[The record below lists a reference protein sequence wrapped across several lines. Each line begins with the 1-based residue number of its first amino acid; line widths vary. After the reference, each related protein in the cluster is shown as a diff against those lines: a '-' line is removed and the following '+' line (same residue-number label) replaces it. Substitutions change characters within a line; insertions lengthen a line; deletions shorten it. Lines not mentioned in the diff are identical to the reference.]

1 MERLDD
7 DREFDIAL
15 LEIQEANDELIREF
29 LLSRMRKRDTQQE
42 EAPVEEPNYG
52 VGA

>member
-1 MERLDD
+1 LDD

-29 LLSRMRKRDTQQE
+29 LLSRMRKRDTTPAE
-42 EAPVEEPNYG
+42 EVPVEPETDYA

>member
-1 MERLDD
+1 MDD

-15 LEIQEANDELIREF
+15 LEIQEANDQLIREF
-29 LLSRMRKRDTQQE
+29 LLSRMRKRDTAPE
-42 EAPVEEPNYG
+42 ETESVSENPYA

>member
-15 LEIQEANDELIREF
+15 LEIQEGNDQLIREF
-29 LLSRMRKRDTQQE
+29 LLSRMRKRDTE

>member
-29 LLSRMRKRDTQQE
+29 LLSRMRKRDTQIPE
-42 EAPVEEPNYG
+42 EAPVEENYA